1 MQEFQITS
9 YLREAA
15 FLAQLAHES
24 GELRY
29 MEEIASGAA
38 YEGRK
43 DLGNTQPGDGKRY
56 KGRGPIQLTGRANYQ
71 KYGDLL
77 DLDLINNPTM
87 AATPQVGFRIAGQ
100 FWQLNGLNPLADQQN
115 FKEITKRINGGYNGL
130 VDRTMYYDRAKRVL
144 NKDDVV
150 DASTPAAPPPSVDAA
165 TAVAPS
171 TQVVADQVPAYPGT
185 ALRQGSNGADVRTM
199 QQRLADLGYAITVDG
214 NFGPGTRAAVMDF
227 QGKKGLT
234 NDGCCGPTTWAALW
248 AG

>member
-1 MQEFQITS
+1 MVTDDELRQIMPNCAATKRADYLPFIQQAMQEFQITS

-29 MEEIASGAA
+29 LEEIASGAA

-100 FWQLNGLNPLADQQN
+100 FWKLNGLNPLADQQN

-144 NKDDVV
+144 SRNDVA
-150 DASTPAAPPPSVDAA
+150 DAAAP
-165 TAVAPS
+165 
-171 TQVVADQVPAYPGT
+171 GE
-185 ALRQGSNGADVRTM
+185 
-199 QQRLADLGYAITVDG
+199 
-214 NFGPGTRAAVMDF
+214 
-227 QGKKGLT
+227 
-234 NDGCCGPTTWAALW
+234 
-248 AG
+248 